1 MEWISELFERIAC
14 ALAIKVVLARL
25 ARAFPR
31 VKGQIVAGYFRNC
44 YYPGSTLMSF
54 WCWFRH
60 PISEER
66 RADAEFSA
74 GWNWSDPDETP
85 SGVG

>member
-14 ALAIKVVLARL
+14 ALAIKVLSRL
-25 ARAFPR
+25 SQALPR
-31 VKGQIVAGYFRNC
+31 MKRQIVSGYFRNC
-44 YYPGSTLMSF
+44 YYPGSTLMSI
-54 WCWFRH
+54 WCWLEH

-74 GWNWSDPDETP
+74 GWNWPDLDEVP
-85 SGVG
+85 AGIG